1 MNRARQL
8 KRAFALVSLA
18 LPLWAEAVTA
28 FDAAESVWPARLE
41 AEMNTLIAFRAP
53 FELKAGERPVLKM
66 VAWYSYRVTL
76 NGAFVGFG
84 PARGPKGFFR
94 PDEWDLSKAAK
105 PGRNEL
111 CVEVAGY
118 NVPNFYLM
126 EQPPFFKAEV
136 VCGGSVRA
144 ASPTSAASAN
154 FRLRSMPVFSFLNL
168 NVDRCF
174 SAPA

>member
-28 FDAAESVWPARLE
+28 FDAAESVWPAGLE

-168 NVDRCF
+168 NVNRCF